1 MNRSSLRGVSTAE
14 LAGFKAD
21 YDADAL
27 RLAMSSALYQT
38 DLDKLLCAPV
48 SARDLAHDN
57 TLCRP
62 LRPHYR
68 ASPASCAGAAVDY
81 PRLPRQA

>member
-27 RLAMSSALYQT
+27 RQAMSCAL
-38 DLDKLLCAPV
+38 
-48 SARDLAHDN
+48 
-57 TLCRP
+57 
-62 LRPHYR
+62 
-68 ASPASCAGAAVDY
+68 
-81 PRLPRQA
+81 